1 MASASRFVPL
11 QLPLAEFI
19 EEQANKNTLS
29 KTNRDVSLLK
39 EFLRAK
45 EIDKELENIEAKV
58 LDEILCTFIVEVKK
72 KDGGEY
78 EPTTLRSFI
87 SSFDRYLRRKGYPT
101 TIIDGQEFRKTR
113 ETLVAKQKELKKAGK
128 GNKTK
133 AARALTDEEVD
144 ILYGKE
150 LLGLSSPESLLNTLW
165 LNNTQHFGLR
175 GCQEHRDMTWGDVQL
190 KASADGV
197 QFLEYTERQTKTRTG
212 AEPKD
217 TRAVKPKMFSVP
229 GSDRDPV
236 KAYHL
241 YASKR
246 PEQMNSADSPFYLA
260 VNYTKLAQ
268 SSKPWFKA
276 APMGINKLNSLMK
289 TMAQK
294 GGLHAE
300 NLTNHSAR
308 KRMIQKLNDQEV
320 PPTHIMQVSGHKNV
334 QSLNNYSSLSEKQ
347 QRDISNILSA
357 STSGSLAIRQ
367 TEEVGLSSRN
377 QQSPQRPFSLF

>member
-1 MASASRFVPL
+1 M
-11 QLPLAEFI
+11 
-19 EEQANKNTLS
+19 
-29 KTNRDVSLLK
+29 K
-39 EFLRAK
+39 E
-45 EIDKELENIEAKV
+45 
-58 LDEILCTFIVEVKK
+58 
-72 KDGGEY
+72 
-78 EPTTLRSFI
+78 
-87 SSFDRYLRRKGYPT
+87 
-101 TIIDGQEFRKTR
+101 
-113 ETLVAKQKELKKAGK
+113 AGK

-133 AARALTDEEVD
+133 AACALTDEEVD

-165 LNNTQHFGLR
+165 LNDTQHFGLR

-190 KASADGV
+190 KASADGL

-229 GSDRDPV
+229 SSDRSSPV

-260 VNYTKLAQ
+260 INYTKLAQ

-294 GGLHAE
+294 GGL
-300 NLTNHSAR
+300 LT
-308 KRMIQKLNDQEV
+308 KV
-320 PPTHIMQVSGHKNV
+320 PE
-334 QSLNNYSSLSEKQ
+334 SE
-347 QRDISNILSA
+347 
-357 STSGSLAIRQ
+357 
-367 TEEVGLSSRN
+367 
-377 QQSPQRPFSLF
+377 